1 MLRNLKKS
9 CCKCEVEL
17 ILSAEILNIIFYSH
31 LIFDSSD
38 KIGSLHR
45 FMILIYFSC
54 FLMKFILIMCS
65 FLELCGKPGRY
76 SFFNGSIQGSVQGFG
91 LLQWETWK
99 SERIYWNYKTYVK
112 LSNIHCFLK
121 NCETEKVS
129 ASIFLIMSKCTGSI
143 ISPACISLPPF
154 FSVVYNADQLIFHNF
169 LDVSRSKNNKDYF
182 LVHSTKIK
190 FCILC

>member
-1 MLRNLKKS
+1 MRTGFSMRIELKVFPVSLLEFWFAVCLEFSVSLKGFAVCLYRYKLLTKS

-91 LLQWETWK
+91 LLQWET
-99 SERIYWNYKTYVK
+99 
-112 LSNIHCFLK
+112 
-121 NCETEKVS
+121 
-129 ASIFLIMSKCTGSI
+129 
-143 ISPACISLPPF
+143 
-154 FSVVYNADQLIFHNF
+154 
-169 LDVSRSKNNKDYF
+169 
-182 LVHSTKIK
+182 
-190 FCILC
+190 